1 MSTDNTGFNLNKAI
15 DDTQSVSFNYTSLGL
30 TSIYYNEDQQFI
42 SAAIESSSS
51 SNFTHTKNN
60 KAYEYRATNLYIVG
74 VSNNTKINQIRGIN
88 SIGQLIIK
96 NERISGENSVIYMC
110 FPLIITNDTTL
121 NDENP
126 MKQTDIDTVMQLA
139 MNGRATQLTANFQKT
154 FEDYMSGSK
163 FVIYTS
169 GNNNSTV
176 VTFGNIFKVKAM
188 VQMQLQNN
196 LTLFDLQPAEY
207 EIVKSPTPG
216 EWMECDYVDIDSD
229 EVVSYNLPVG
239 SGLVQDNA
247 AYSSLRTMMMYIM
260 FIICTGLSYI
270 LIPHVYIY
278 MLKFLFNLLD
288 VKNPSSQSKQMTNF
302 DAGML
307 GFMCFIAF
315 ILIFVGVVS
324 NQSVAPLLLLYGV
337 LLGIGILLGHII
349 ISSKKSQ
356 DEGWPINEIQK
367 SYVK

>member
-1 MSTDNTGFNLNKAI
+1 MSTDNTGFDLNKAI

-30 TSIYYNEDQQFI
+30 TNIFHNEDQQFI

-60 KAYEYRATNLYIVG
+60 KAYEYKATNLYIVG

-88 SIGQLIIK
+88 SLGQLIIK

-110 FPLIITNDTTL
+110 FPLIITNDKTAS
-121 NDENP
+121 DYSD
-126 MKQTDIDTVMQLA
+126 KQTDIDSVMQLS
-139 MNGRATQLTANFQKT
+139 MNGSATQLQANFQKT
-154 FEDYMSGSK
+154 FEDHISGGK

-169 GNNNSTV
+169 SNNNSTV
-176 VTFGNIFKVKAM
+176 VTFGGIFKVKSI
-188 VQMQLQNN
+188 VLMQLQNN

-207 EIVKSPTPG
+207 SIVKSPTPG

-288 VKNPSSQSKQMTNF
+288 VKNPSGQSKQMTNF